1 MVEGAA
7 LLFSGQEEGNGARGD
22 SLANEDRSLAAQRFR
37 QVAPATDEDFVTRV
51 ALRRLRTQVVSDH
64 FFGVVVAT
72 ANAANPKTL
81 SMGTPSPEFR
91 ARVDDLIT
99 DLRRLIVENS
109 TNESIDLSIAELRG
123 SADWDSK
130 ERYPSLAAF
139 AREEKTQA
147 PFARAMSGQNIP
159 VLFEHLLARTG
170 RTDRALPEIYRRVWD
185 NTYWWADA
193 AVCSRTL
200 WALLRLC
207 LTHNVEFHFRGNL
220 TLIDLNAA
228 ALVRLSQR
236 WQILLCT
243 EALREGVKH
252 VAKTLR
258 IPVICLPVPP
268 ARLGIMKGFDP
279 DLVELRKQNA
289 LKTDSLVCFPTD
301 RSAGDPLLKELVR
314 RADVV
319 DVLASVP
326 WLIEP
331 LSAKRHDETVR

>member
-51 ALRRLRTQVVSDH
+51 ALRRLRTQVVFDH
-64 FFGVVVAT
+64 FFGLVVAT

-99 DLRRLIVENS
+99 DLRQLIVENS
-109 TNESIDLSIAELRG
+109 TNQSIDLSIAQLRG

-147 PFARAMSGQNIP
+147 RFARAMSGQNIP
-159 VLFEHLLARTG
+159 ILFEHLLARSE
-170 RTDRALPEIYRRVWD
+170 RTDRLLPKIYRRVWE
-185 NTYWWADA
+185 NTYWWAD

-200 WALLRLC
+200 WADHSAGAPLLR
-207 LTHNVEFHFRGNL
+207 
-220 TLIDLNAA
+220 
-228 ALVRLSQR
+228 
-236 WQILLCT
+236 
-243 EALREGVKH
+243 
-252 VAKTLR
+252 
-258 IPVICLPVPP
+258 
-268 ARLGIMKGFDP
+268 
-279 DLVELRKQNA
+279 
-289 LKTDSLVCFPTD
+289 
-301 RSAGDPLLKELVR
+301 ELVR

-326 WLIEP
+326 RLIEP
-331 LSAKRHDETVR
+331 LPAKHHDETVS